1 MPAQEPERLQ
11 TQPDPNTGG
20 AGHREFAVR
29 ATIVLALAAA
39 FVAAGMTAYL
49 ASEVF
54 VLAGAGV
61 LIAVLLATLADF
73 LARHTPI
80 PRGWA
85 LSLILLVAA
94 AGLGLAAWK
103 LASNLD
109 EQFRDLGRKL
119 AESGHKIE
127 ERLDRHE
134 WGRKL
139 VDNAKQ
145 MQSPPA
151 GNAEM
156 FGRFTRFFSSTL
168 GGVVDAVIILFI
180 GVYLAADP
188 ATYRSGLIR
197 LFPPAKR
204 ERTAEVVDELG
215 GTLRRW
221 LVGQVA
227 VMTIVGVLVTV
238 GLWLLGVPF
247 APALGLLAFLLEFIP
262 YVGPIG
268 SAIPGLLVA
277 SSLGT
282 DKLLY
287 VALLYFAVQSAEGY
301 LLSPLIQERA
311 VKIPPALTILAQVL
325 LGVLVGGFGLILA
338 TPLTA
343 VALVLVNELYI
354 KDALGDRAEES

>member
-1 MPAQEPERLQ
+1 MAASKTAQIQ
-11 TQPDPNTGG
+11 TQPDPNTGD
-20 AGHREFAVR
+20 AGHRELAIR

-39 FVAAGMTAYL
+39 TVAAGLVVYL

-73 LARHTPI
+73 VARHTPI

-85 LSLILLVAA
+85 LGLILLLAA
-94 AGLGLAAWK
+94 TGLGFAAWR
-103 LASNLD
+103 LSTNLD
-109 EQFRDLGRKL
+109 EQFRDLTKSL
-119 AESGHKIE
+119 VESGHKLE
-127 ERLDRHE
+127 DRLIRYD

-139 VDNAKQ
+139 VDNAKH
-145 MQSPPA
+145 MQAPA
-151 GNAEM
+151 GGNAEM
-156 FGRFTRFFSSTL
+156 FGRFTKFFSSTL
-168 GGVVDAVIILFI
+168 GGLVDAVIILFI
-180 GVYLAADP
+180 GVYGAADP

-197 LFPPAKR
+197 LFPVAKR
-204 ERTAEVVDELG
+204 ARTGEVVDKLG

-221 LVGQVA
+221 LIGQVA
-227 VMTIVGVLVTV
+227 VMTIVGLAVTL
-238 GLWLLGVPF
+238 GLWLIGVPF

-268 SAIPGLLVA
+268 SAVPGLLVA

-287 VALLYFAVQSAEGY
+287 VAILYFAVQSAEGY

-311 VKIPPALTILAQVL
+311 VKIPPALTVLAQVL

-354 KDALGDRAEES
+354 KDALGDRAGGE